1 MLPVDISQAMM
12 DTCILCSSYH
22 QCSLR
27 KRDSQPRE
35 FPGVPVVRTQHFH
48 CQGPGSIPA
57 SETKMKIPDLKFLGL
72 VKPAFK
78 CDSQMGQC

>member
-12 DTCILCSSYH
+12 DTCILCSSYR